1 MQINTG
7 EGKSLIIQF
16 FAAYLAILGNKVD
29 IISSNTVL
37 ADRDAE
43 NKDIIEFYSKL
54 GLTVG
59 RASSNTE
66 YNRDIVYGDTQN
78 FEAGILKEE
87 FKEEEIR
94 HNRPFNCVIIDE
106 VDSISLDNIITM
118 TQLTDNFPGRSCFYF
133 FYYQILIIYCN
144 YINELRKKNPQ
155 QNYFELTNEFKENIK
170 NHVMEIIKK
179 NYLNDDQ
186 KTLKE
191 NLPLVYPKYMKKYIE
206 NSLNDWIE
214 NLIRATVMLED
225 KDFIK
230 KENNI
235 VPVDFL
241 NTGVLQDS
249 MVWEGGLQQFLQIIN
264 DEKGTYENESTN
276 FLSNISFFKR
286 YNGRIFGVTGTF
298 GGAGFQYILKEVY
311 NIDLFKIPPYKT
323 SLLIEEQGYICL
335 EKEEYKNKILSKIS
349 DIISKKRSI
358 LLICYSIA
366 EGKEFYDILSKIY
379 KGNTMHYFTEK
390 DKETIENT
398 LDCGKIIVATSGN
411 LAGRGTDIKI
421 SNQLEENG
429 GLHVLVS
436 FLPLNQRIEDQN
448 YGRAGRK
455 GQKGSHNLII
465 LYKGEFGPL
474 REEEL
479 DINYIKK
486 IREDLELKRIKKL
499 IKTEMIFIQ
508 QKEELFK
515 KFCQY
520 LKSNYKSCDNFQ
532 KACIEEKWSFILK
545 GKDIETIQNN
555 YEKLIK
561 EDKKVIDNNLI
572 KIQQIVHDADNSDN
586 FNEDIFKLEPE
597 YSWAARIRYA
607 CILAKENVKSESDK
621 LNKKK
626 KAIKEFEKVK
636 ETLEIF
642 LEDLSSQSFLNKTVF
657 SFFTKNKEIIKQ
669 KNFKTKI
676 EMQNENRKNFLEVLK
691 LLINKNIDKIEKFID
706 ECEKYPNNV
715 LESDEILTIEQIIK
729 KSEKINEEFEPD
741 IKMYLNEF
749 GFETFEMLKISSYP
763 NFFTNT
769 VVFAVGIMEI
779 CAGCVILFYAQSPRM
794 IKMAKFLI
802 SEGISDI
809 IESVKATIKGE
820 EINLK
825 EWGKKKA
832 VNIIGFAFEL
842 IAFKGGEEITSSMKE
857 KILGV
862 LKDEVKTSIKSYVNS
877 WATETI
883 IKNIEKKLSQI
894 IKDNFIEPHINPE
907 DDKYIQ
913 FDIINQTDEYKNT
926 ILNHYKTIFDKSE
939 NLINFIGPIV
949 ELIKKLISDKNGNT
963 EKFKEFLEFL
973 KNFDYKGFHNGLADI
988 YKLINKIEVNIQ
1000 LNNNLSHLVLQSNK
1014 DYKKDE
1020 IHNICKELIE
1030 CGDINKEGHFKTELI
1045 NDKNFNQSFI
1055 LKIDKEFYKCKYNS
1069 KKEISK
1075 ELIKCLNDIAF
1086 KTSEKALNNKKREI
1100 KDEIYKEIENYL
1112 QRMIKDILDSL
1123 VNKTFD
1129 KLENL
1134 YKKYKKRKN
1143 SKKIIDSKGKI
1154 NQLNDIKERVELPEV
1169 DNEAIKKSKDLNFGL
1184 IAKNC
1189 TKIGVKIGIEK
1200 IKEKLI
1206 PNLTAKILNNIKE
1219 IINELLTRLL
1229 LQFDEFFEEL
1239 GTQLMILNEKKQ
1251 ILDKIIHKIR
1261 KVLDLFNQ
1269 IKSFVSNILTTV
1281 INISKKGDL
1290 NIEEISSKIDNLL
1303 QKGIKKF
1310 LKPIDDFINFI
1321 RKGFKEIVKEE
1332 YKNIKEKGIEY
1343 YKNIKEV
1350 VGDKYNEIKDSY
1362 IINKKNIL
1370 DLPDNIERLFV
1381 QKKLE
1386 LQRKYEEQK
1395 ENIKKSTD
1403 LKIKDIEMIDLN
1415 FMNILSNIKEKIL
1428 DLIIKKIKASKNLIL
1443 NISSK
1448 INNLFEDIITLINQ
1462 ILKIDFKEF
1471 LDVKIIISKNIANF
1485 VLVILSGKYTIK
1497 INNNK
1502 IKENDI
1508 KDKLILY
1515 LQTNLEID

>member
-1 MQINTG
+1 
-7 EGKSLIIQF
+7 
-16 FAAYLAILGNKVD
+16 
-29 IISSNTVL
+29 
-37 ADRDAE
+37 
-43 NKDIIEFYSKL
+43 
-54 GLTVG
+54 
-59 RASSNTE
+59 
-66 YNRDIVYGDTQN
+66 
-78 FEAGILKEE
+78 
-87 FKEEEIR
+87 
-94 HNRPFNCVIIDE
+94 
-106 VDSISLDNIITM
+106 
-118 TQLTDNFPGRSCFYF
+118 
-133 FYYQILIIYCN
+133 
-144 YINELRKKNPQ
+144 
-155 QNYFELTNEFKENIK
+155 
-170 NHVMEIIKK
+170 
-179 NYLNDDQ
+179 
-186 KTLKE
+186 
-191 NLPLVYPKYMKKYIE
+191 
-206 NSLNDWIE
+206 
-214 NLIRATVMLED
+214 
-225 KDFIK
+225 
-230 KENNI
+230 
-235 VPVDFL
+235 
-241 NTGVLQDS
+241 
-249 MVWEGGLQQFLQIIN
+249 
-264 DEKGTYENESTN
+264 
-276 FLSNISFFKR
+276 
-286 YNGRIFGVTGTF
+286 
-298 GGAGFQYILKEVY
+298 
-311 NIDLFKIPPYKT
+311 
-323 SLLIEEQGYICL
+323 
-335 EKEEYKNKILSKIS
+335 
-349 DIISKKRSI
+349 
-358 LLICYSIA
+358 
-366 EGKEFYDILSKIY
+366 
-379 KGNTMHYFTEK
+379 
-390 DKETIENT
+390 
-398 LDCGKIIVATSGN
+398 
-411 LAGRGTDIKI
+411 
-421 SNQLEENG
+421 
-429 GLHVLVS
+429 
-436 FLPLNQRIEDQN
+436 
-448 YGRAGRK
+448 
-455 GQKGSHNLII
+455 
-465 LYKGEFGPL
+465 
-474 REEEL
+474 
-479 DINYIKK
+479 
-486 IREDLELKRIKKL
+486 
-499 IKTEMIFIQ
+499 MIFIQ

-515 KFCQY
+515 KFRQY

-894 IKDNFIEPHINPE
+894 IKDNFIEPYINPE

-939 NLINFIGPIV
+939 NLINFIGPII

-1030 CGDINKEGHFKTELI
+1030 CGAINKEGHFKTELI

-1086 KTSEKALNNKKREI
+1086 KTSEKALNNKKRQI
-1100 KDEIYKEIENYL
+1100 KEEIYKEIENYL

-1129 KLENL
+1129 KLEHL
-1134 YKKYKKRKN
+1134 YKRYKKRKN
-1143 SKKIIDSKGKI
+1143 NKKNIDVKGKI
-1154 NQLNDIKERVELPEV
+1154 NQQNDIKESVELPEM

-1206 PNLTAKILNNIKE
+1206 PNLTAKILNSIKE

-1428 DLIIKKIKASKNLIL
+1428 DIIIKKIKASENLIL

-1515 LQTNLEID
+1515 LQTNLEIDKNRVKKIVKHLIKEGIINILMNQINQIKYFTQDNFNMMKDYYEPAIIMINEYFILSQQNLRDFIYDNFEKIDSHLKYFIEYINKYFEKMNVFKIYFMESIPMINEFKNNLVDQINSSKNELLDHYLNDLENKLKEEYNSIIESLKLREIKEKAKNGINNIFVNGENVLFSGINSIILNPNEKEENYKSEFDKFDKLAGKTIDDKICKTASEIEEKLIKCAGNLDDKAQEFIQMIYPKDIDKKLFDYIKQKKDNVLNSEGVKKLNNLLTKFGQSEQLNKVNNLVDSIDFQKASSILDDISNISNILQPINIEKFKNDIKNILRKEILNLYEKNLENELKNLIDTTCKALIAKIEKIL